1 MLRIKRNHKFMPAF
15 LNTLIYPTISITIL
29 FLVGCSR
36 DNPLSVPGEYEEPVV
51 KNCEIIVPDILTL
64 TDINITDSALINVT
78 HTPNTFT
85 FINTD
90 GELDSSP
97 VPFDYEATVDHLI
110 NSVVITP
117 VPMSISAD
125 ILNEIDALNGIDALN
140 DSAFL
145 TKANESLSE
154 LYELINNETSGIFG
168 IKEFTSLEIKLN
180 GELLDPED
188 LSSRISLVDETT
200 NINILVRTQ
209 FEVLVNEEQK
219 GKTKEEE
226 DRCVP
231 VFVKNDAGKETTEQ
245 VTEQQIQVLSYTIE
259 INRNQPNELTTT
271 TLELASD
278 ISVANDEFGRAISIG
293 STLVTG
299 DSEQT
304 IISLAVGTPHATTT
318 FNDSGAVYI
327 YEQISKGNWG
337 DAALISAAKP
347 DPADLFGYSVSFSE
361 GFLAVSAPGEDSFST
376 GVFPF
381 LETVGEDADGNEV
394 RDGININIDV
404 EISNVAESSGAVYLF
419 QKNINEPSGWRQS
432 AFIKQPT
439 ITLGLENYDIGFG
452 TKVLLK
458 GNLLLIA
465 APQQQLLA
473 NVDDV
478 PTTINSGVVYA
489 YRYNSSS
496 DSWSF
501 AATLKSETPNS
512 NDRFG
517 SSLAIH
523 DGFILVGAPGENNGA
538 GGAHLFAPSGN
549 NWLFDTHITAS
560 NSDPSDSFGNAVAI
574 GPTKIFIGASKENS
588 FGLGFNRNKE
598 DNSLENSG
606 AVYGYSIKEPED
618 PWVEF
623 VYIKSDSPMN
633 NAQFGYEIQF
643 ENSNLFIGEPFRSNG
658 NALGQV
664 YFYELMDDE
673 IQPSTII
680 PYESIESG
688 TAINNGRFGSSLAL
702 FNSIFAVGA
711 NGFTNNESGV
721 NKTNSGKAYIFQ

>member
-1 MLRIKRNHKFMPAF
+1 MPAF
-15 LNTLIYPTISITIL
+15 LKTLFYPTISLTIL

-36 DNPLSVPGEYEEPVV
+36 DNPLSVPDEYKEPVV
-51 KNCEIIVPDILTL
+51 KNCEIIMPDLLAL
-64 TDINITDSALINVT
+64 TDINITDTTLTYLTEELITEEN
-78 HTPNTFT
+78 F
-85 FINTD
+85 
-90 GELDSSP
+90 SP
-97 VPFDYEATVDHLI
+97 VNYDYNALVDLLI
-110 NSVVITP
+110 NSVVIVP
-117 VPMSISAD
+117 VPMDVDAFND
-125 ILNEIDALNGIDALN
+125 IEDITDINEIDDFN
-140 DSAFL
+140 
-145 TKANESLSE
+145 ANLSNTI
-154 LYELINNETSGIFG
+154 ELIAEETEANFG
-168 IKEFTSLEIKLN
+168 IKELTSIEIRLN
-180 GELLDPED
+180 GLVIDAENISSSLPFLED
-188 LSSRISLVDETT
+188 TI
-200 NINILVRTQ
+200 NINILVRTKIN
-209 FEVLVNEEQK
+209 VLVNIEEKDEIGDGSKCVPDFITNASGDVTTIQ
-219 GKTKEEE
+219 KTK
-226 DRCVP
+226 
-231 VFVKNDAGKETTEQ
+231 
-245 VTEQQIQVLSYTIE
+245 QQIQILSYTIE
-259 INRNQPNELTTT
+259 INRNQFNELTI
-271 TLELASD
+271 LPIELASN
-278 ISVANDEFGRAISIG
+278 ISAANDEFGRTISIG

-318 FNDSGAVYI
+318 VNDSGAVYI
-327 YEQISKGNWG
+327 YEQISKGDWG

-361 GFLAVSAPGEDSFST
+361 GFLAVSAPGEDSFSA